1 MKNNLQQKLITEY
14 LWDVICTD
22 DNNPYE
28 NIDVLSDYI
37 SKKIRRMDAGDLIA
51 VDLEDTFSPIKLV
64 DAYSDLSTISKDA
77 VLIPYKMLESK
88 FYEQIQRE
96 FYG

>member
-1 MKNNLQQKLITEY
+1 
-14 LWDVICTD
+14 
-22 DNNPYE
+22 
-28 NIDVLSDYI
+28 
-37 SKKIRRMDAGDLIA
+37 MDTGDLIA

-64 DAYSDLSTISKDA
+64 DGYSDLSTISKDA
-77 VLIPYKMLESK
+77 VLIPYKELESK